1 MLLSISMK
9 LFTEVFNCRYPIV
22 ALAMNRVS
30 DLTLACAV
38 REAGALPSISLF
50 NYLNPTFNFKQFKQD
65 IEHYCSQFGDGNLI
79 ISLDT
84 KMLAHPDIFKVIA
97 TNNIKAIEYIHEPLV
112 TADVRRACESAVQT
126 LRHAGVI
133 VFFKSLIDNNVNN
146 SLIPFDGIIFKGADG
161 AGRVSQSSITL
172 EQALAQYLVD
182 LPDKILIPAGGIGT
196 AEQVKHYIGL
206 GAAAVGIGTLFAAC
220 RESSISVETKQ
231 SMVQASHKDITKLER
246 ENSFHTVLGHQNAL
260 VFSRLEADD
269 KNNTNGL
276 VAGIESP
283 TQGHVFAGKAIDNIT
298 EILSAHDIVQ
308 RLVSD
313 LV

>member
-1 MLLSISMK
+1 MLLNISMK

-22 ALAMNRVS
+22 ALAMNKVS

-65 IEHYCSQFGDGNLI
+65 IEYYCSRFGDGNLI
-79 ISLDT
+79 ISLGT
-84 KMLAHPDIFKVIA
+84 RLLAHPDIFKVIT
-97 TNNIKAIEYIHEPLV
+97 TNNIKAIEYIHEPLGPID
-112 TADVRRACESAVQT
+112 ARRSGELLQT
-126 LRHAGVI
+126 LRHTGVI
-133 VFFKSLIDNNVNN
+133 VFFKSLIDNYVNN
-146 SLIPFDGIIFKGADG
+146 SLIPFDGIIFKGPDG

-172 EQALAQYLVD
+172 EQALAQYLVG

-196 AEQVKHYIGL
+196 AEQVKHYIDL
-206 GAAAVGIGTLFAAC
+206 GATAIGIGTLFAAC
-220 RESSISVETKQ
+220 QESSISVETKQ
-231 SMVQASHKDITKLER
+231 SMVQASYKDITKLER

-269 KNNTNGL
+269 NNNTNGL